1 MVVGT
6 RGILIIARYF
16 MQAREA
22 TLIMTSTLRPKTIK
36 AARLVVVNQLVT
48 SRIVA
53 SSTVARGS

>member
-6 RGILIIARYF
+6 RGILIIARYC

-22 TLIMTSTLRPKTIK
+22 TLIMTSTFRPKTIK

-48 SRIVA
+48 REIVA